1 MKRIALTLG
10 LLVLAVV
17 TAACSSAAGGQPPAS
32 AGPGDPNAPVITAQ
46 GNAFSPAIL
55 TVNADKAFR
64 LTFDNRDAAP
74 HNVAIFKDASAAEQ
88 VSIGEIV
95 SSKSATQQVPA
106 LAKGTY
112 FFRCD
117 VHKEMTGSIVAE

>member
-32 AGPGDPNAPVITAQ
+32 AGPVDPNATVITAQ
-46 GNAFSPAIL
+46 DNVFSPATL
-55 TVNADKAFR
+55 TVKADKAFT
-64 LTFDNRDAAP
+64 LTFDNKDAAP

-95 SSKSATQQVPA
+95 SSKSVTQQVPA
-106 LAKGTY
+106 LAKGSY

-117 VHKEMTGSIVAE
+117 VHKEMTGTIVAE